1 MQKEN
6 KNMKPVTVTRCLLLL
21 MVMICL
27 AQESRSEGKEYGNPG
42 FGKEIQNFESADRK
56 QFPPPGAIVCIGSS
70 SMRGWHSTIAEDL
83 APLTIIPRGFGGS
96 TMNDALHYVDRIV
109 IPYNPRA
116 VVVYEGDND
125 IAGGIAPEKIRDT
138 FSSFVEKVHK
148 TLPETRI
155 YFLSIKPS
163 ISRWKLWPQ
172 IEAANR
178 LIEQY
183 CSSDKRLAYVDMGSA
198 MLDANG
204 EPREDIFQEDKLHM
218 TRAGYEIWRDAL
230 KPVLVKAELAFEPQ
244 KDRSAAEE
252 QNNTK
257 PNQADAGDSK

>member
-1 MQKEN
+1 
-6 KNMKPVTVTRCLLLL
+6 MKTATVTQCVLLL
-21 MVMICL
+21 MSTICI

-42 FGKEIQNFESADRK
+42 FEKEIQNFESADQK

-70 SMRGWHSTIAEDL
+70 SMRGWHSTMVEDL

-109 IPYNPRA
+109 IPYKPRA

-138 FSSFVEKVHK
+138 FSSFVEKVHRQ
-148 TLPETRI
+148 LPETRI

-163 ISRWKLWPQ
+163 ISRWKLWSQ
-172 IEAANR
+172 MEAANR
-178 LIEQY
+178 LIEQF

-198 MLDANG
+198 MLDANR
-204 EPREDIFQEDKLHM
+204 EPRKDLFQKDNLHM
-218 TRAGYEIWRDAL
+218 TRAGYEIWRDVL

-244 KDRSAAEE
+244 KGGSATE
-252 QNNTK
+252 K
-257 PNQADAGDSK
+257 PNTMLDTPRPPSKGTR